1 MRLIDADA
9 LKIPSTS
16 VNMFENCRNCRL
28 LDEEQVR
35 EIIDNAPT
43 IDAVE
48 VVYGEWICHEGKW
61 IDFDYYP
68 TKYECSQCHHYVDVA
83 SDKKFCPNCGAKMKG
98 ADDE

>member
-16 VNMFENCRNCRL
+16 VDMFENCRNCRL

-43 IDAVE
+43 IDAVS
-48 VVYGEWICHEGKW
+48 VVHGEWIDRGMRVPSSWVKKCSLCG
-61 IDFDYYP
+61 
-68 TKYECSQCHHYVDVA
+68 YETDTWRWCN
-83 SDKKFCPNCGAKMKG
+83 FCPNCGAKMDGERKG
-98 ADDE
+98 E